1 MSGSPQSLESLEY
14 RERVNAERA
23 RQRRNL
29 ARLEAL
35 LALVLVS
42 ATLPAWENHPRVVPD
57 PSHPGL
63 VIAREVSH
71 TAGYATL
78 PAGPLIIAL
87 AIATLVWSS
96 RLAHGTALVGWI
108 SLGRALVILGVMATE
123 LVQLLLGRRNWLN
136 RHSVS
141 HPVLA
146 HAVGAGVWLGL
157 AAAVGLLTV
166 SCVYLWRVYGSW
178 RDRPATP
185 SGVATT

>member
-1 MSGSPQSLESLEY
+1 MSESAQSQQY
-14 RERVNAERA
+14 HERVDAERG

-29 ARLEAL
+29 ARFEAL
-35 LALVLVS
+35 LALVLLS

-87 AIATLVWSS
+87 AIASLVWSS
-96 RLAHGTALVGWI
+96 RLAHGTALVGWV
-108 SLGRALVILGVMATE
+108 SLGRALAILGVMATE

-136 RHSVS
+136 QHAVS
-141 HPVLA
+141 RAVLA

-157 AAAVGLLTV
+157 GTGVGLLTV

-185 SGVATT
+185 TGVATA